1 MHRPMKTML
10 PILCLGIG
18 VLLVLAPAPAAADDP
33 SVFEPRQMGS
43 AAVLTF
49 VESCQRTA
57 EKSGMERVTAW
68 HHCACLADRARQEHL
83 ARGERW
89 VDRAAEILGR
99 HVDRCARRASA
110 QPPNSFGTGAAP
122 SVFAR
127 KELGSASVSAAQL
140 GCMAR
145 TEDSSQSI
153 SWRIQMCS
161 CVTDWMRVLYK
172 RMGQGKFLQATLTQM
187 QSGED
192 WSALAV
198 KAGTCKSYADRTSR

>member
-1 MHRPMKTML
+1 MP
-10 PILCLGIG
+10 GIRH
-18 VLLVLAPAPAAADDP
+18 LLIVSLFVSMPRRAAADEP

-43 AAVLTF
+43 SAVLTF

-57 EKSGMERVTAW
+57 EERGMERVTAW
-68 HHCACLADRARQEHL
+68 HHCACLADRARHEHL

-89 VDRAAEILGR
+89 IARAAEILGG
-99 HVDRCARRASA
+99 HVDRCARHASA

-140 GCMAR
+140 VCMAR
-145 TEDSSQSI
+145 TEDTTYSI

-172 RMGQGKFLQATLTQM
+172 RIGQGKFLQASLTQM
-187 QSGED
+187 QSGKE
-192 WSALAV
+192 WPALSGKAATCSA
-198 KAGTCKSYADRTSR
+198 YADRTAR